1 MTTADVRPATTDDIG
16 EISRIQY
23 STWHT
28 AYRDALGAAVDALD
42 PQEVSASWAE
52 AVAHPDTDVYVAVEG
67 SATVG
72 FCVVGIAPEP
82 EVAAADGTL
91 PDDAS
96 RTGWVATL
104 LVEPRW
110 GRRGHGGRLL
120 GTAAAGLRRRGAE
133 RGIAWV
139 VQSDSASLSFYR
151 GVGWNPDGTVR
162 TLDTGERTIK
172 ELRLT
177 GSLNLRLEHPEQSA
191 LDRS

>member
-1 MTTADVRPATTDDIG
+1 MTIADVRAATADDVG
-16 EISRIQY
+16 EISRIQLT
-23 STWHT
+23 TWRT
-28 AYRDALGAAVDALD
+28 AYGQTLGSAVDVLD
-42 PQEVSASWAE
+42 PAQVSASWEE

-72 FCVVGIAPEP
+72 FCVAGIAPES

-91 PDDAS
+91 PDDAA
-96 RTGWVATL
+96 RTGFIASL

-139 VQSDSASLSFYR
+139 VQSDSASLAFYR
-151 GVGWNPDGTVR
+151 AVGWNPDGTVR
-162 TLDTGERTIK
+162 TLDTGDRTIK

-177 GSLNLRLEHPEQSA
+177 GSLDLRLEHPEKSE
-191 LDRS
+191 LD